1 MFMNRFTDH
10 VAVVTGAGSGIG
22 RACALAF
29 SREGAKVVVADI
41 AVENGEETVRQII
54 AAQGE
59 AIFILCDVAKA
70 VDVNALMAITLK
82 TYGRLDYACNNAG
95 IGGPSMASGD
105 YREEDWR
112 AVIDVNLTGAWLC
125 MKYELPIML
134 KQGKGVIV
142 NMASI
147 LGIVG
152 FAAAPAYVAAKHGL
166 IGLTQAAAL
175 EYATQNIRINAV
187 CPGFIYTP
195 LLEKAGMQN
204 GSELHTA
211 ISNLHPMKRMGTSKE
226 IAEAVIWL
234 CSDSASF
241 ITGHAL
247 MVDGGY
253 TAQ

>member
-1 MFMNRFTDH
+1 MNSFKGH

-29 SREGAKVVVADI
+29 SRQGAKVVVADI
-41 AVENGEETVRQII
+41 IVKDGEETVRQII
-54 AAQGE
+54 AAQGD
-59 AIFILCDVAKA
+59 AIFILCDVAKS
-70 VDVNALMAITLK
+70 VDVKALMAITHK

-95 IGGPSMASGD
+95 IGGPPLNSGE
-105 YREEDWR
+105 YLEEDWR
-112 AVIDVNLTGAWLC
+112 AVLDVNLTGAWLC

-134 KQGKGVIV
+134 KQGKGAIV

-147 LGIVG
+147 LGKVG
-152 FAAAPAYVAAKHGL
+152 FATAPAYVAAKHGL
-166 IGLTQAAAL
+166 IGLTQTAAL

-195 LLEKAGMQN
+195 LLEKAGMQS

-211 ISNLHPMKRMGTSKE
+211 ICNLHPMKRMGTSEE

-241 ITGHAL
+241 VTGHAL